1 MCSVCP
7 WPGALH
13 AVPAVRTLGSAAGIP
28 RLCPGCVCVCS
39 EMQTFSRLSFAF
51 FEFLLAKW
59 LHVSSNLGGEA
70 VLKLVGVPVAVT
82 SLVNSLVIF

>member
-1 MCSVCP
+1 
-7 WPGALH
+7 
-13 AVPAVRTLGSAAGIP
+13 
-28 RLCPGCVCVCS
+28 
-39 EMQTFSRLSFAF
+39 MQTFSWLSFAF

-59 LHVSSNLGGEA
+59 LHISSNLGGEA